1 MARTRF
7 PGELRY
13 CIIFF
18 SLLCCSYASSPPRP
32 LISNSSG
39 VITHLPGF
47 QGPLPFH
54 LQTGYVEVDKSN
66 GVRLFYYFIRSER
79 SPADDPLMLWLTGGP
94 GCSVLTGL
102 AYEIGPLSFDVN
114 GYVDGLPKLVYN
126 QHSWTKVCNIIFLDS
141 PVGAGF
147 SYSDTEQGYIS
158 SDTKA
163 VDQILIFLREWLDEH
178 PEFMSNPLYIA
189 GDSYSGKI
197 VPTVTSEIARG
208 NLLFHGKEDGRE
220 QNFNLKGYVVGNPV
234 TDFDFDGPSRIPF
247 AHGMGII
254 SDEIYES
261 YKKSCSVGDNS
272 HQSIECINSLYAIQ
286 ECLKGICPN
295 HVLEPLC
302 AFASPH
308 AHKME
313 TKPKLNSGTREM
325 LQLQEYTADAEL
337 HLSEISLQCRTAG
350 YIMSS
355 IWANNASVREAL
367 GIHKGTVPSWSRCN
381 YYIPY
386 NSDIPSTVKYHLN
399 VTTKGYRSLVYSGDH
414 DMVVPYIGTQAW
426 IKALNFSIVDRWR
439 PWFVDGQVAG
449 FTRSYSNNLTFATVK
464 GGGHTAPEYM
474 PRQCFAMFE
483 RWVSG
488 DPL

>member
-1 MARTRF
+1 
-7 PGELRY
+7 
-13 CIIFF
+13 
-18 SLLCCSYASSPPRP
+18 
-32 LISNSSG
+32 
-39 VITHLPGF
+39 
-47 QGPLPFH
+47 
-54 LQTGYVEVDKSN
+54 VEVDKSN

-94 GCSVLTGL
+94 GCSLLTGL

-126 QHSWTKVCNIIFLDS
+126 QYSWTKVCNIIFLDS

-197 VPTVTSEIARG
+197 VPTVTSEIAG
-208 NLLFHGKEDGRE
+208 GEEDGRE

-234 TDFDFDGPSRIPF
+234 TDFDFDDPSRIPF

-337 HLSEISLQCRTAG
+337 HLSEISLQCRVSDQMCSPIFFSLLILGAFFG
-350 YIMSS
+350 LCAAFKRYNLMSQNYRN
-355 IWANNASVREAL
+355 IL
-367 GIHKGTVPSWSRCN
+367 GRLQDT
-381 YYIPY
+381 
-386 NSDIPSTVKYHLN
+386 
-399 VTTKGYRSLVYSGDH
+399 
-414 DMVVPYIGTQAW
+414 
-426 IKALNFSIVDRWR
+426 
-439 PWFVDGQVAG
+439 
-449 FTRSYSNNLTFATVK
+449 
-464 GGGHTAPEYM
+464 
-474 PRQCFAMFE
+474 
-483 RWVSG
+483 
-488 DPL
+488 